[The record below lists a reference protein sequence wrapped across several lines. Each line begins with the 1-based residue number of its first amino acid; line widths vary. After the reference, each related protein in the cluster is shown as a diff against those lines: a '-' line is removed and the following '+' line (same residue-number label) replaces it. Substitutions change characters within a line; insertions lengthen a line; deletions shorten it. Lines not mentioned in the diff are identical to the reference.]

1 MKFFCVLAAV
11 AAFLGWLYFA
21 IFGDGWSRSWNRITN
36 FGPCRDCASKLEM
49 YYLVVAG
56 KAVTV
61 IAYLT
66 LEFENMT
73 ACPSKDDTTIDRCLW
88 LNIDDGPFKSDADYA
103 RYQTKLRDWQRFNRQ
118 TVILRAS
125 FDKNEK
131 GHVSMWPGGMGKVC
145 GMSLP

>member
-1 MKFFCVLAAV
+1 MLKHRGKAALALAGVLLATSAAP
-11 AAFLGWLYFA
+11 AQAQ
-21 IFGDGWSRSWNRITN
+21 
-36 FGPCRDCASKLEM
+36 PCPPLADRPTTALSAMIADPEAHH
-49 YYLVVAG
+49 G

-61 IAYLT
+61 IAYIT

-73 ACPSKDDTTIDRCLW
+73 ACPSKDDTTIGRCLW
-88 LNIDDGPFKSDADYA
+88 LNIDDGSFKSDADYA

-131 GHVSMWPGGMGKVC
+131 GHVSMWPGGLGKVC
-145 GMSLP
+145 GVSLP